1 MNDFYYRN
9 LNVYQ
14 KSMELVANVYRLS
27 KYFPDE
33 EKFGLSNQIQRAV
46 ISVPSNIAEG
56 MGRFSNK
63 ERVHFL
69 EIANGSLMEVM
80 CQLEAALLLGY
91 ISQDQF
97 DKQELFISE
106 TTKMLVGLR
115 KNFEDKSKLV

>member
-56 MGRFSNK
+56 MGRFSYLF
-63 ERVHFL
+63 RVHFL

-91 ISQDQF
+91 ISQEQF

>member
-1 MNDFYYRN
+1 
-9 LNVYQ
+9 
-14 KSMELVANVYRLS
+14 MELVANVYRLS

-91 ISQDQF
+91 ISQEQF